1 MLIRTITEVSEE
13 AAMVDRWFF
22 KKICK
27 SCLLILVAMR
37 GLIGT
42 LFQSLKILSMIVFDA
57 EPKVLE
63 TEIFLQ
69 HTIVNLNSGIKFVL
83 FSQEKLLQ

>member
-1 MLIRTITEVSEE
+1 MH
-13 AAMVDRWFF
+13 
-22 KKICK
+22 
-27 SCLLILVAMR
+27 

-42 LFQSLKILSMIVFDA
+42 LFHSLKVLSMIVSDA

-69 HTIVNLNSGIKFVL
+69 HTIANLNSGIKFVL